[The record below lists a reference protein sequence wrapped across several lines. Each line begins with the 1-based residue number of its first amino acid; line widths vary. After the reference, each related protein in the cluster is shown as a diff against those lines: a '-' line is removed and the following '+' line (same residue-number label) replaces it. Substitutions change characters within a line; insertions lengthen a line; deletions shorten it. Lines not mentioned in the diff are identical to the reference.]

1 MCLFQLPTTLYHKQD
16 PKYKS
21 NIDRRI
27 IFNTFTKKT
36 VFIKNV
42 LNTITKQHGTTVDT
56 IHNLY
61 LNKLQNYKK
70 DIQHILMKIP
80 KLKPDSTMSEDEILN
95 MITEHNQGH
104 SRGDTQHAI
113 FLLSIIQK
121 KSISKSKF
129 YPEISEFQKY
139 KNYHYP

>member
-1 MCLFQLPTTLYHKQD
+1 
-16 PKYKS
+16 
-21 NIDRRI
+21 
-27 IFNTFTKKT
+27 
-36 VFIKNV
+36 
-42 LNTITKQHGTTVDT
+42 
-56 IHNLY
+56 
-61 LNKLQNYKK
+61 
-70 DIQHILMKIP
+70 MKIP

-139 KNYHYP
+139 KNDHYP